1 MPDLIRMDNF
11 DILGLA
17 FGALKR
23 ALGDVSEARAA
34 LVRSEDLVAEGEET
48 ALKGLQKTIRE
59 HMRVLID
66 AAQAGGQPVLLRPL
80 DISGRRIVKR
90 FRDPIYPGGPGSE
103 GLVFE
108 SSLGDA
114 IVSPITG
121 VVCEAGILRPGAT
134 WGKRVAVKSPD
145 GKLIVWVCHMDAVDV
160 SIGEIMNAGDVI
172 GRAGRTG
179 NAVTE
184 QVLMVCQVLDGG
196 ISLPNVPF
204 PVADPW
210 PMLFEKHPSD
220 VYYLEAATVEK

>member
-1 MPDLIRMDNF
+1 MPDLIRLDNF

-23 ALGDVSEARAA
+23 ALGDVNEARGA
-34 LVRSEDLVAEGEET
+34 LVKSDDLVAEGEET
-48 ALKGLQKTIRE
+48 ALKELQKTIRA

-66 AAQAGGQPVLLRPL
+66 AAEAGGNPVLLRPL

-90 FRDPIYPGGPGSE
+90 FRDPIYPGGPESE

-114 IVSPITG
+114 VVSPITG
-121 VVCEAGILRPGAT
+121 IVCEAGILRQGAT

-145 GKLIVWVCHMDAVDV
+145 GQLIVWLCHMDAVDV
-160 SIGEIMNAGDVI
+160 SIGDEVNAGEVV
-172 GRAGRTG
+172 GRAGKTG
-179 NAVTE
+179 NATTE
-184 QVLMVCQVLDGG
+184 QVLLVCQVMEGG
-196 ISLPNVPF
+196 ITLPNVPF

-220 VYYLEAATVEK
+220 VYYLEQGTVEQ